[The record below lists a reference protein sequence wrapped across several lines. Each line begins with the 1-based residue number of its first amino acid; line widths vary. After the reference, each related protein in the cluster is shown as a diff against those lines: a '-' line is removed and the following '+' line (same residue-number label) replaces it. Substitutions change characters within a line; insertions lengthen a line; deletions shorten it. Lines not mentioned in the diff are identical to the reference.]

1 MEIEKSGTEKGRIF
15 QAVEESL
22 KLEGLLPRSQVQN
35 FSTVFTNNT
44 LHVVLFSFQ
53 KYLIERLLFKIVL
66 SASYW
71 VPFTS

>member
-22 KLEGLLPRSQVQN
+22 ILEGLLPRSQVQIL
-35 FSTVFTNNT
+35 STIFTNNI
-44 LHVVLFSFQ
+44 LRVVLFSFQ
-53 KYLIERLLFKIVL
+53 KYLIERLLFKFVL
-66 SASYW
+66 STSYC

>member
-22 KLEGLLPRSQVQN
+22 ILEGLLPRSQVQI
-35 FSTVFTNNT
+35 FSTVFINNT
-44 LHVVLFSFQ
+44 LHVVFSFQ
-53 KYLIERLLFKIVL
+53 KYQIERLLFKLVL
-66 SASYW
+66 STSYW